1 MFELNDAYVDDFIK
15 MMEEIFINKE
25 IEEEMDYNE

>member
-25 IEEEMDYNE
+25 IEEEMDYDE